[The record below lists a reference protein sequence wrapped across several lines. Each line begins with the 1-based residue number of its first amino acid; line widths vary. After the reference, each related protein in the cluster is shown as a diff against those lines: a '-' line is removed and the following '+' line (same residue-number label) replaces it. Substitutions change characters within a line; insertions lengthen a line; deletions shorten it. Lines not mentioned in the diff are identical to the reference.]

1 MYKEEQANAV
11 SSVETAGREEE
22 EDKNNQR
29 NVRYLINFFLLLY
42 QLSKYFY

>member
-29 NVRYLINFFLLLY
+29 KCALFNQFFSLIIPAF
-42 QLSKYFY
+42 